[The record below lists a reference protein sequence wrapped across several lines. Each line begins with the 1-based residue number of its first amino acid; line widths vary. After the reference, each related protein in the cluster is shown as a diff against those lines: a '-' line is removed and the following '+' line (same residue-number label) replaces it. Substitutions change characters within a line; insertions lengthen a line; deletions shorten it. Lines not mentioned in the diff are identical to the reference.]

1 MQTSA
6 KQKLKNFMF
15 LNRKAFRGLS
25 KERLKVLTQDLEE
38 LLLVHERDT
47 RYTAIDVVNSAELL
61 HLDDPFNSELNGAPV
76 QLSMVDPEIIVSK
89 IHNLKVG
96 EE

>member
-6 KQKLKNFMF
+6 KTKVKNFMF
-15 LNRKAFRGLS
+15 LNRKAFQGLP
-25 KERLKVLTQDLEE
+25 KERLKILTQDLEE
-38 LLLVHERDT
+38 LLLIHERDT
-47 RYTAIDVVNSAELL
+47 RYATIDVVNSVELL
-61 HLDDPFNSELNGAPV
+61 HLDDPFNSELNGLPV
-76 QLSMVDPEIIVSK
+76 QLSVVDPESIVSK